1 MVITRLTQGKKNKNR
16 ANIYLDGQYSF
27 SISLDNLVSFSLKTG
42 DELTEEKLSEIKNVE
57 GYLRA
62 YDRALTFISYR
73 KRSEKEV
80 KDKLNSLEFEEDVVE
95 KTIARLKKNSFIDDV
110 DFTLSWIVDRNR
122 LKPTSRKILFME
134 LLANGIQKSII
145 ENELAGISDEEE
157 LENAKKVA
165 AKKRTSLKN
174 DPEKIKKYLYSKGY
188 SWDVAKE
195 VAQNN
200 DE

>member
-134 LLANGIQKSII
+134 LLAKGIQKSII

>member
-80 KDKLNSLEFEEDVVE
+80 KDKLNSLEFEEDVVD

-134 LLANGIQKSII
+134 LLAKGIQKSII

>member
-1 MVITRLTQGKKNKNR
+1 M
-16 ANIYLDGQYSF
+16 
-27 SISLDNLVSFSLKTG
+27 
-42 DELTEEKLSEIKNVE
+42 
-57 GYLRA
+57 
-62 YDRALTFISYR
+62 
-73 KRSEKEV
+73 
-80 KDKLNSLEFEEDVVE
+80 
-95 KTIARLKKNSFIDDV
+95 
-110 DFTLSWIVDRNR
+110 
-122 LKPTSRKILFME
+122 
-134 LLANGIQKSII
+134 IQKSII